1 VIHQRRALAQQA
13 LNMATEVRRKAGFDQ
28 KSPICVFDLCD
39 NLGFKVQFVDFS
51 MEGLYMK
58 DQRPIILLSSLRPL
72 PRRVFNCAH
81 EIGHHVFGHGF
92 RVDEL
97 CERLTSDRPQSKGFA
112 PEEFLADCFAG
123 FLLMPAL
130 GVRQAFV
137 SRGWDVRSTTP
148 LQFFTVAC
156 SFGVGYDT
164 LIVHLKSCSI
174 ISRQQANALDKST
187 PKSIR
192 EELLGY
198 SIPEPLTIADEHW
211 VLPTIDAE
219 VGQLLLL
226 PDGAEVESDVLV
238 FEEAHPAG
246 WLFRAGRPGITRAQC
261 GKFGWAKF
269 VRVSRREYCG
279 WSRYRHLEQTEDEIE
294 NE

>member
-13 LNMATEVRRKAGFDQ
+13 LNKAIQIRREVGLDQ
-28 KSPICVFDLCD
+28 KSPICVYELCD
-39 NLGFKVQFVDFS
+39 KLGFKVQFVDFS
-51 MEGLYMK
+51 MEGLYAK
-58 DQRPIILLSSLRPL
+58 VQRPIILLSSLRPL

-81 EIGHHVFGHGF
+81 EVGHHAFGHGF

-97 CERLTSDRPQSKGFA
+97 CERLASDRPKSKGFA

-130 GVRQAFV
+130 GVRQAV
-137 SRGWDVRSTTP
+137 ASRGWDLSSITP
-148 LQFFTVAC
+148 LQLYTVAC
-156 SFGVGYDT
+156 NFGVGYET
-164 LIVHLKSCSI
+164 LIVHLKACKI
-174 ISRQQANALDKST
+174 ISRQQADTLDKFT

-198 SIPEPLTIADEHW
+198 STPDPLTIADEHW
-211 VLPTIDAE
+211 GLPTIDAE

-226 PDGAEVESDVLV
+226 PHGTEVESNVLI
-238 FEEAHPAG
+238 FEETHSAG
-246 WLFRAGRPGITRAQC
+246 WLFRAGRPGIARAHC
-261 GKFGWAKF
+261 EKFNWAKF

-279 WSRYRHLEQTEDEIE
+279 LSRYRHLEQTEDEIE

>member
-1 VIHQRRALAQQA
+1 
-13 LNMATEVRRKAGFDQ
+13 
-28 KSPICVFDLCD
+28 
-39 NLGFKVQFVDFS
+39 
-51 MEGLYMK
+51 MEGLYVK
-58 DQRPIILLSSLRPL
+58 DQRPTILLSTQRPL

-97 CERLTSDRPQSKGFA
+97 CERLAVDRPKSKAFA
-112 PEEFLADCFAG
+112 QEEFLADCFAG
-123 FLLMPAL
+123 FLLMPVL

-137 SRGWDVRSTTP
+137 SRGWDVRLISP

-156 SFGVGYDT
+156 SFGVGYET
-164 LIVHLKSCSI
+164 LIVHSKACNI
-174 ISRQQANALDKST
+174 ISQQQADELDKSS

-192 EELLGY
+192 KKLLGY
-198 SIPEPLTIADEHW
+198 STPDPFTIADEHW
-211 VLPTIDAE
+211 ILPTIDAE

-226 PDGAEVESDVLV
+226 PDGIEVESDVLV

-261 GKFGWAKF
+261 AKFDWAKF
-269 VRVSRREYCG
+269 VRVSRPKYCG
-279 WSRYRHLEQTEDEIE
+279 WSRYRHLE
-294 NE
+294 